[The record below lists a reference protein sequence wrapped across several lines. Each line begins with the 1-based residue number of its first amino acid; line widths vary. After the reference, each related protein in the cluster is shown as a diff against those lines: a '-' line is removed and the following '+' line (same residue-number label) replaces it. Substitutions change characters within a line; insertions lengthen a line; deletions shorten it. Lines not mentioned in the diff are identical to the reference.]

1 MFKCSVKRK
10 ITDLILFIC
19 FCALA
24 GTGILLYL
32 APKGVEWSAMGV
44 HEDAWKYAHIASGA
58 LMFAAMVA
66 HLLINK
72 KWVAGVGTS
81 NRKWLVW
88 ALCAAGAVLIIAPA
102 LAPIKLI

>member
-1 MFKCSVKRK
+1 MFKRSVKRK

-32 APKGVEWSAMGV
+32 APKGVEWSAAGIAEDTWKHV
-44 HEDAWKYAHIASGA
+44 HIISGMV
-58 LMFAAMVA
+58 MFAAVAA

-72 KWVAGVGTS
+72 KWVAAVGTS
-81 NRKWLVW
+81 NKKWLVW
-88 ALCAAGAVLIIAPA
+88 SLCAVGAVLVIVPA